1 MALSL
6 KDPEADRLARE
17 VAARTGETLT
27 TAVVVAL
34 SERLAR
40 LRGRSKRRR
49 LRDELREIAQRC
61 AQLPTLDDHPSRN
74 SRLRR
79 ARIAPLMVLDTSALL
94 ALLLDEPEAE
104 EFRAAVEEDTTRWF
118 RRRRCSRRP

>member
-34 SERLAR
+34 RERLAR
-40 LRGRSKRRR
+40 LRGRSRRRR
-49 LRDELREIAQRC
+49 LRDELREIARRC
-61 AQLPTLDDHPSRN
+61 AQLPTLDDRPETDI
-74 SRLRR
+74 LGY
-79 ARIAPLMVLDTSALL
+79 
-94 ALLLDEPEAE
+94 DERGLP
-104 EFRAAVEEDTTRWF
+104 R
-118 RRRRCSRRP
+118 

>member
-1 MALSL
+1 MALSF

-34 SERLAR
+34 RERLAR
-40 LRGRSKRRR
+40 LRGRSRRKR

-61 AQLPTLDDHPSRN
+61 TQLPTLDHRT
-74 SRLRR
+74 
-79 ARIAPLMVLDTSALL
+79 A
-94 ALLLDEPEAE
+94 DEILGYDERGLP
-104 EFRAAVEEDTTRWF
+104 R
-118 RRRRCSRRP
+118 